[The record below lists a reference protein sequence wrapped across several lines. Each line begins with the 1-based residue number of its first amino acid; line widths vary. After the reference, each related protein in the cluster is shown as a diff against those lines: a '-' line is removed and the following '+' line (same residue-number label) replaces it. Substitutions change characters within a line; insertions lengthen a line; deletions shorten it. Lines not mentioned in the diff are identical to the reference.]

1 MENPAKTNA
10 LNLARR
16 LFSHPEFLALSYNE
30 QLNQLDI
37 VSKSPLSVSSGV
49 TRQELIDV
57 FNQSLG
63 IQSSEPEIQSTSISI
78 PVIQMIIMGPYA
90 IEKLVSSNGGRTVYI
105 FYDYHLTPKC
115 PNNAVRVT
123 EFFDQLLKEDR
134 NFVIDVMLEMSLR
147 YTISTKDSR
156 PPLEDIRTLLKD
168 CYSIDKSRCP
178 YPNTRVHWVDV
189 RFDGILKEYID
200 TLGIVQES
208 MKTPPAVFKGLGI
221 DIVDLNQKFFRV
233 FRDIDAKFS
242 VDRVLRDSKIIKQIN
257 NIADKSLQIR
267 VLEEITNRIRW
278 MHDKFSQLLARRN
291 QTYFD
296 MKIVRA
302 LLEFTGFFMDAY
314 TVGRMLRDLGGSPM
328 KNVIVYAGGAHS
340 DNISK
345 LLQKFDYRLDGAIGK
360 ENHDLMLVGDISDSM
375 QCLDIS
381 SLLPLF

>member
-1 MENPAKTNA
+1 
-10 LNLARR
+10 
-16 LFSHPEFLALSYNE
+16 
-30 QLNQLDI
+30 
-37 VSKSPLSVSSGV
+37 
-49 TRQELIDV
+49 
-57 FNQSLG
+57 
-63 IQSSEPEIQSTSISI
+63 
-78 PVIQMIIMGPYA
+78 
-90 IEKLVSSNGGRTVYI
+90 
-105 FYDYHLTPKC
+105 
-115 PNNAVRVT
+115 
-123 EFFDQLLKEDR
+123 
-134 NFVIDVMLEMSLR
+134 MSLR